1 MGRTFSMLRSAAIF
15 VCRSRVFA
23 SLVATVRLSSA
34 AVLPMLVMLRL
45 MRSGDWTM
53 RERVRLIVSVTVAI
67 SVVTFSCSTVYN
79 APQQVR
85 ENAHNQ

>member
-45 MRSGDWTM
+45 MRSGDCTM
-53 RERVRLIVSVTVAI
+53 RERVREMLSVRVSI
-67 SVVTFSCSTVYN
+67 SLVTFSCMTRTLVFETVLGTGK
-79 APQQVR
+79 
-85 ENAHNQ
+85 